1 MRRFTAPALLVALL
15 CTGPLAQAAG
25 SLVYCSEASP
35 AGFDPAQYTSGT
47 EFDAS
52 AETVFNRLVQFQRGG
67 TTLEPGLATAWD
79 ISPDG
84 KVYTFH
90 LRQGVHFHTT
100 AYFTP
105 SRDFNADDVLFTFE
119 RMLDNAQPFRKA
131 YPAEFPYFT
140 DMGLD
145 QNITSVSKTD
155 AYTVVFSLKQPDAAF
170 TADLAMSF
178 ASVQSAEYAAQL
190 LAAGKPEQLNQQPV
204 GTGPF
209 VFNRYQK
216 DAVIRFDGNRHYWK
230 PEDVQLDHL
239 IFAITP
245 DPATRLQKLKA
256 GECQVS
262 GYARPVDLAEIKKD
276 PALKVLEQPGFNVGF
291 LAYNIQHP
299 PLDNPSVR
307 QALDM
312 AINKQAIISTV
323 FQGAG
328 QVAQN
333 VIPPNQWSYDA
344 TIQGAP
350 YDPEKAKQ
358 LLEAAGVKPGT
369 EINLWAMT
377 VQRASNPNARLSA
390 QMIQQD
396 WAKVGVKAN
405 IVSYEWGEYIKR
417 AKAGEHDVLT
427 YGWTGDNGDPDNW
440 LGVLYSCA
448 SIGGSNYAR
457 WCDKNYDA
465 LIEKA
470 RLSADRGER
479 TRLYQQAQKILR
491 EQMPVSP
498 MAHSVVAQ
506 PMRKNVEGFKIN
518 PFGVTGFYGVSLGT
532 SD

>member
-1 MRRFTAPALLVALL
+1 MQRRSTAVVLAAALLGAA
-15 CTGPLAQAAG
+15 PLAHAA
-25 SLVYCSEASP
+25 STLVYCSEASP

-52 AETVFNRLVQFQRGG
+52 AETVFNRLVQFKRGG
-67 TTLEPGLATAWD
+67 TTLEPGLAERWD
-79 ISPDG
+79 VSADG

-90 LRQGVHFHTT
+90 LREGVKFHTT
-100 AYFTP
+100 AYFKPT
-105 SRDFNADDVLFTFE
+105 RDFNADDVLFTFN
-119 RMLDNAQPFRKA
+119 RMRDPQQPFRKA

-145 QNITSVSKTD
+145 QNIASLSKAD
-155 AYTVVFSLKQPDAAF
+155 DHTVVFTLKQPDAAF
-170 TADLAMSF
+170 AADLAMSF

-190 LAAGKPEQLNQQPV
+190 LAAGKPEQLNQQPI

-209 VFNRYQK
+209 VFRRYQK
-216 DAVIRFDGNRHYWK
+216 DAVIRFDGNRQYWK
-230 PEDVQLDHL
+230 PEEVKLDHL
-239 IFAITP
+239 VFAITP
-245 DPATRLQKLKA
+245 DAATRLQKLKT

-262 GYARPVDLAEIKKD
+262 GYARPVDLAEVKKD
-276 PALKVLEQPGFNVGF
+276 PNLKVLEQPGFNVGF
-291 LAYNIQHP
+291 LAYNTEHP
-299 PLDNPSVR
+299 PLNDARVR

-312 AINKQAIISTV
+312 AINKQAVVDTV

-333 VIPPNQWSYDA
+333 VIPPNQWSYDKR
-344 TIQGAP
+344 IKGAP

-358 LLEAAGVKPGT
+358 LLAAAGVKPGT
-369 EINLWAMT
+369 QIDLWAMT

-396 WAKVGVKAN
+396 WAKVGIKAR

-448 SIGGSNYAR
+448 AVGGSNYAR
-457 WCDKNYDA
+457 WCDKAYDA

-470 RLSADRGER
+470 KLSADRNER
-479 TRLYQQAQKILR
+479 TRLYEQAQQIIR

-498 MAHSVVAQ
+498 MAHSVVSQ
-506 PMRKNVEGFKIN
+506 PMRKNVEGFMIN
-518 PFGVTGFYGVSLGT
+518 PFGVTGFYGVSLK
-532 SD
+532 